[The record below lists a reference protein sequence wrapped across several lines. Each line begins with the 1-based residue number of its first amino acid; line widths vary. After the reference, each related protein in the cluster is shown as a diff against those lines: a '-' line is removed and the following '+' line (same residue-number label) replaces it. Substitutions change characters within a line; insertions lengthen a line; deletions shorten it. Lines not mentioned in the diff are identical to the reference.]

1 MEALSAVE
9 FPQIKGSETVLG
21 SSKKD
26 ISLTEKTRKDP
37 DKINQGPQ
45 SKIENIAQLIKK
57 YGESIQRD
65 LQIQVHKATNR
76 IMIKIISTQ
85 DGKIIREIPSEE
97 LLDLAAK
104 IEEMVGVLF
113 DKTA

>member
-1 MEALSAVE
+1 MEALSAVG
-9 FPQIKGSETVLG
+9 FQQIKRPETVLR

-45 SKIENIAQLIKK
+45 TKIENIARHIKN
-57 YGESIQRD
+57 YGESIHRD

-76 IMIKIISTQ
+76 IMVKVISTE

-97 LLDLAAK
+97 LLNLAAK
-104 IEEMVGVLF
+104 MEEMVGILF
-113 DKTA
+113 DKKA